1 MVGTGEGANSCG
13 RWCVRHRGSNVSRKS
28 ARGAR
33 LHGVFQVFSVVDG
46 TVLNKKI
53 ESDLFQNISYKV
65 IIKTSEGKEKAD
77 EG

>member
-1 MVGTGEGANSCG
+1 
-13 RWCVRHRGSNVSRKS
+13 
-28 ARGAR
+28 
-33 LHGVFQVFSVVDG
+33 VDG
-46 TVLNKKI
+46 TVLDKKI